1 MRNRPSR
8 LIMGLAVVG
17 LLVVVSV
24 SRRAYSGTYTF
35 AGATN
40 GVDLITHPLGYTG
53 TGGTLTISVGIDPTS
68 ANASSMVI
76 SVQNIINTINNL
88 VATTGNV
95 VPGGNNNVPPNFFD
109 FESTAL
115 HELLHSQGLS
125 HPNLASES
133 GLTGVGTKLHEV
145 DKRCERRVRS
155 ESRPRWRHRIQ

>member
-1 MRNRPSR
+1 
-8 LIMGLAVVG
+8 MGLAVVG

-115 HELLHSQGLS
+115 HELLHSPGPQ
-125 HPNLASES
+125 PSEPRLGIGS
-133 GLTGVGTKLHEV
+133 DRGRHKIT
-145 DKRCERRVRS
+145 RSRQAVRTACS
-155 ESRPRWRHRIQ
+155 I